1 MTTIPAARRPGG
13 VPRGLSTTAPIIF
26 SYGFRPF
33 FLAAALWAIVAM
45 ILWIASLAGLTDV
58 AETYGTVHWHA
69 HEMLFGY
76 ASAVLAGFLLTAV
89 PNWTG
94 RLPVS
99 GWPLVFLF
107 LVWVAGRLALLLS
120 GHIGTVAAI
129 LADSVF
135 LPLLLF
141 ICVRE
146 VVAGRK
152 WKDLKVVGGLLAL
165 SVANIMY
172 HLAVA
177 GGQHPAAGIKLALSA
192 YTAMILVVGG
202 RIIPSFTRNWIN
214 KTGRT
219 DFPAAYDRFDT
230 AAILCGVATLAAWI
244 VLDDG
249 RLVAGAAG
257 LAAVMHAIRLAR
269 WRGWTTT
276 AEMLVTVLHVAY
288 LFVPLG
294 FLAIGLAAVNLFDE
308 TSAIHVLSV
317 GTVTTM
323 MLAVMTRASRG
334 HTGRV
339 LTASPMTIASYAAIV
354 LCAFLRPS
362 AGLFPEFASLI
373 YSLSGIAWLAAF
385 GLFVLEY
392 GPMLIRVR
400 RRVAEG

>member
-1 MTTIPAARRPGG
+1 MTTIPAGRRNGSI
-13 VPRGLSTTAPIIF
+13 PRGLSQTAPIIF

-33 FLAAALWAIVAM
+33 FLSAALWAIVAM
-45 ILWIASLAGLTDV
+45 LLWIASLAGVIDV
-58 AETYGTVHWHA
+58 ADAYGTVHWHA

-107 LVWVAGRLALLLS
+107 TVWVLGRLALLAAD
-120 GHIGTVAAI
+120 HIGNTAAI
-129 LADSVF
+129 LADSAF

-152 WKDLKVVGGLLAL
+152 WKDLKVIGGLMAL
-165 SVANIMY
+165 SVANILY
-172 HLAVA
+172 HLAVM
-177 GGQHPAAGIKLALSA
+177 GGQHPSLGIKLALSA
-192 YTAMILVVGG
+192 YAVMILVVGG

-219 DFPAAYDRFDT
+219 DFPASYDRFDT
-230 AAILCGVATLAAWI
+230 AAILLGVAALAAWVI
-244 VLDDG
+244 LDDG
-249 RLVAGAAG
+249 ALVAGTAG
-257 LAAVMHAIRLAR
+257 LAAAMHGARLTR

-276 AEMLVTVLHVAY
+276 AEMLVTILHIAY

-294 FLAIGLAAVNLFDE
+294 FLAIALTALGLFGE
-308 TSAIHVLSV
+308 TSTIHVLSV

-339 LTASPMTIASYAAIV
+339 LTASPATVASYAAIV
-354 LCAFLRPS
+354 ACALLRPS
-362 AGLFPEFASLI
+362 AGILPEFTDVI
-373 YSLSGIAWLAAF
+373 YSLSAMVWLTAF
-385 GLFVLEY
+385 GLFLAEY
-392 GPMLIRVR
+392 GPMLMRVR

>member
-1 MTTIPAARRPGG
+1 MTDLSSQQARRGG
-13 VPRGLSTTAPIIF
+13 VPRGLSQTAPVIF

-33 FLAAALWAIVAM
+33 FLSAALWAVAAM
-45 ILWIASLAGLTDV
+45 FLWIASLAGMIEV
-58 AETYGTVHWHA
+58 ASSYGTVHWHA

-107 LVWVAGRLALLLS
+107 LVWAAGRLGFLLAD
-120 GHIGTVAAI
+120 TVGVMAAV
-129 LADSVF
+129 LADSAF

-146 VVAGRK
+146 VIAGRK
-152 WKDLKVVGGLLAL
+152 WKDLKVIGGLLAL
-165 SVANIMY
+165 SIANILF
-172 HLAVA
+172 HLDAA
-177 GGQHPAAGIKLALSA
+177 AGQHPSVGIKLALSA
-192 YTAMILVVGG
+192 YVSMILIVGG

-219 DFPAAYDRFDT
+219 DFPVAYNQFDT
-230 AAILCGVATLAAWI
+230 AAILCGVAALASWVI
-244 VLDDG
+244 LGDG
-249 RLVAGAAG
+249 PVVAAVTA
-257 LAAVMHAIRLAR
+257 LAAVMHAARLGR

-276 AEMLVTVLHVAY
+276 AEMLVTILHIAY

-294 FLAIGLAAVNLFDE
+294 FAAIAIAAMGLFDE

-317 GTVTTM
+317 GTVATM

-339 LTASPMTIASYAAIV
+339 LTASRMTIASYGAIV
-354 LCAFLRPS
+354 LSALLRPS
-362 AGLFPEFASLI
+362 AAFFPEHLSTI
-373 YSLSGIAWLAAF
+373 YALAGLAWLIAF

-392 GPMLIRVR
+392 APMLARVR
-400 RRVAEG
+400 RRL

>member
-1 MTTIPAARRPGG
+1 MTDLSSQQARRGG
-13 VPRGLSTTAPIIF
+13 IPRGLSPTAPVIF

-33 FLAAALWAIVAM
+33 FLSAALWAVAAM
-45 ILWIASLAGLTDV
+45 FLWIASLGGVIEV
-58 AETYGTVHWHA
+58 ASAYGTVHWHA

-107 LVWVAGRLALLLS
+107 LVWVVGRLGFLLAD
-120 GHIGTVAAI
+120 TVGVMAAI
-129 LADSVF
+129 LADGAF

-146 VVAGRK
+146 VVAGKK
-152 WKDLKVVGGLLAL
+152 WKDLKVIGGLLAL
-165 SVANIMY
+165 STANILF
-172 HLAVA
+172 HLDAA
-177 GGQHPAAGIKLALSA
+177 AGQHPSVGIKLALSA
-192 YTAMILVVGG
+192 YVSMILVVGG

-219 DFPAAYDRFDT
+219 DFPVAYNHFDT
-230 AAILCGVATLAAWI
+230 AAILCGVTALASWV
-244 VLDDG
+244 VLGDG
-249 RLVAGAAG
+249 PVVAAAAG
-257 LAAVMHAIRLAR
+257 LAAVMHAARLGR

-276 AEMLVTVLHVAY
+276 AEMLVAILHIAY

-294 FLAIGLAAVNLFDE
+294 FAAIAIAALGLFDE

-317 GTVTTM
+317 GTVATM

-339 LTASPMTIASYAAIV
+339 LTASRTTIASYGAIV
-354 LCAFLRPS
+354 LSALLRPS
-362 AGLFPEFASLI
+362 AAFFPEH
-373 YSLSGIAWLAAF
+373 LSTVYALAGLAWLISF

-392 GPMLIRVR
+392 APMLARVR
-400 RRVAEG
+400 RKPL

>member
-13 VPRGLSTTAPIIF
+13 VPRGLSTTAPILF

-33 FLAAALWAIVAM
+33 FLSAALWALVAM
-45 ILWIASLAGLTDV
+45 LFWIGSLAGLIDV
-58 AETYGTVHWHA
+58 AGTYGTVHWHA

-120 GHIGTVAAI
+120 DYTGTTAAI

-152 WKDLKVVGGLLAL
+152 WKDLKVVAGLLAL
-165 SVANIMY
+165 SAANILY

-177 GGQHPAAGIKLALSA
+177 GEQHPSLGIKLALSA
-192 YTAMILVVGG
+192 YTAMILIVGG

-230 AAILCGVATLAAWI
+230 AAILCGVAALAAWVI
-244 VLDDG
+244 LGDG
-249 RLVAGAAG
+249 KLVAAAAG
-257 LAAVMHAIRLAR
+257 LAAAMHTARLFR

-276 AEMLVTVLHVAY
+276 AEMLVTVLHIAY
-288 LFVPLG
+288 LFVPLA
-294 FLAIGLAAVNLFDE
+294 FFAIGLAALNLFDE
-308 TSAIHVLSV
+308 TSATHVLSV

-334 HTGRV
+334 HTGCV
-339 LTASPMTIASYAAIV
+339 LTASATTIASYAAIV
-354 LCAFLRPS
+354 LCALLRPS
-362 AGLFPEFASLI
+362 AGLFPEHASLI
-373 YSLSGIAWLAAF
+373 YSLSGVAWLAAF
-385 GLFVLEY
+385 GLFVFEY
-392 GPMLIRVR
+392 GPMLARVR